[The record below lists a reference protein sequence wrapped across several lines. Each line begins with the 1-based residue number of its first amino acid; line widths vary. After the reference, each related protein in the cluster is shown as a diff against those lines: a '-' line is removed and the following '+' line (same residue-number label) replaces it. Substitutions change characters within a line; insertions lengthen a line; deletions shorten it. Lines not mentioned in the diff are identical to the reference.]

1 MPTRFSYES
10 EQRGKG
16 SDRGVPRCR
25 IEARPSRKSRGM
37 AGRGEVSRWS
47 GAAGVAGGRS
57 RPSGGRERVA
67 VKLEEVVG
75 GGDQPPFR
83 ADGGA
88 ASSLEAIDATVV
100 LGLAEHGLDHRLA
113 LPVEPAAALGG

>member
-1 MPTRFSYES
+1 
-10 EQRGKG
+10 
-16 SDRGVPRCR
+16 
-25 IEARPSRKSRGM
+25 M
-37 AGRGEVSRWS
+37 AGGWRRRD
-47 GAAGVAGGRS
+47 RS
-57 RPSGGRERVA
+57 RPSGGRERVS

-88 ASSLEAIDATVV
+88 ASSLESIDAAVV

-113 LPVEPAAALGG
+113 LPVEPAAMLGREHATHERVGAAIPAWPRAAAFAGVRRDQDRDPLVDDPFHLLL